1 MGLTDTTGIAWQ
13 AQEAELVDVQERAR
27 IMGLSV
33 AAFNLLA
40 VPASAFGGWLWDN
53 VGAFAPFIV
62 MMFFDGLLRMPIIYR
77 YVPESKNITL
87 EKVEDIQVK
96 L

>member
-1 MGLTDTTGIAWQ
+1 M
-13 AQEAELVDVQERAR
+13 AQSLKYLQPNLFSFYFWYNYAR
-27 IMGLSV
+27 
-33 AAFNLLA
+33 LA
-40 VPASAFGGWLWDN
+40 VPASAFGGLLWDN

-77 YVPESKNITL
+77 YVPESKKITL